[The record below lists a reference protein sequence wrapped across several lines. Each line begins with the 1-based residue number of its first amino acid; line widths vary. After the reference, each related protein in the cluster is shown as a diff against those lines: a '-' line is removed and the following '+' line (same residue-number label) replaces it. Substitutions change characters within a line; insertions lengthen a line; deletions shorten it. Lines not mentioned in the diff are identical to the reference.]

1 MYVVRA
7 KQSCWRTLGEF
18 FFSRLNITR
27 IIIRWVGSFASLT
40 YIVGRSSILAKILF
54 VCVSVI
60 LQGFL
65 FSFWFFHTINGR
77 CNDVRWCH
85 ISTHPTKLGIDMQPF
100 SILFSRPFGC
110 FVFFFSLCANCRRCI
125 IGRFFGRYKALLR
138 WCYFLFCFIQCAP
151 FSRITKRI
159 SVLN

>member
-1 MYVVRA
+1 MSCEQSRA
-7 KQSCWRTLGEF
+7 AGGRWGNF
-18 FFSRLNITR
+18 FFSLEYYTYYNTLGWLICFAHIYRR
-27 IIIRWVGSFASLT
+27 SIINFSENSLC
-40 YIVGRSSILAKILF
+40 
-54 VCVSVI
+54 VCVCYPPR
-60 LQGFL
+60 FL
-65 FSFWFFHTINGR
+65 VLFLFFHTINGR

-110 FVFFFSLCANCRRCI
+110 FVFFFSVCANCRRCI
-125 IGRFFGRYKALLR
+125 IGRFFGRYKALLK